1 MERAR
6 RHQRLLSG
14 LAFVLLAL
22 VAELVGRSLTHNLN
36 VGRHVDAP
44 SYAGAGYYPFLLAAV
59 KGGVALLLSRLA
71 WRFVRAHA
79 AARAGRR
86 VLEAVGASSPRSRP
100 RLRITLSPRLWLMA
114 FTVTSTF
121 ALIHFETEQAAAG
134 RWGLLWPWLHTSA
147 LPVFAVLS
155 VLVALAWSAV
165 SRWLNEYERYARDTC
180 ARAERLSAAAA
191 EPRLVQ
197 PQPRLDLPP
206 RKLFGL
212 AFESRPPPLP
222 A

>member
-44 SYAGAGYYPFLLAAV
+44 SYAGADYYPFLLAAV
-59 KGGVALLLSRLA
+59 KGGIALLLSRLA

-86 VLEAVGASSPRSRP
+86 VLEAVGANANHGLRRSSADKRRSVLAM
-100 RLRITLSPRLWLMA
+100 LRDPEWSGWSDREIGKRCAVDHKTVAKVRSEITGDFPGERTFITRHGTVATMTVQQAEAAPTGGSMVERMLSKA
-114 FTVTSTF
+114 TTE
-121 ALIHFETEQAAAG
+121 ALIAEC
-134 RWGLLWPWLHTSA
+134 RRRGLE
-147 LPVFAVLS
+147 
-155 VLVALAWSAV
+155 V
-165 SRWLNEYERYARDTC
+165 SGHAD
-180 ARAERLSAAAA
+180 
-191 EPRLVQ
+191 
-197 PQPRLDLPP
+197 
-206 RKLFGL
+206 
-212 AFESRPPPLP
+212 
-222 A
+222 

>member
-22 VAELVGRSLTHNLN
+22 VAELVGRSLTHTLN
-36 VGRHVDAP
+36 VGRHVAAP
-44 SYAGAGYYPFLLAAV
+44 SYAGADYYPFLLAAV
-59 KGGVALLLSRLA
+59 KGGIALLLSRLA

-86 VLEAVGASSPRSRP
+86 VLEAVGASSRHSRP
-100 RLRITLSPRLWLMA
+100 RLRITLSPRLWLGSFA
-114 FTVTSTF
+114 VT
-121 ALIHFETEQAAAG
+121 ALIYLVQMDAE
-134 RWGLLWPWLHTSA
+134 GLSNGQWPLLSPWLHTSA

-155 VLVALAWSAV
+155 VIVAFLWGVVAGWLA
-165 SRWLNEYERYARDTC
+165 EYERFAEQTIAHAC
-180 ARAERLSAAAA
+180 AASAAQPSFAVRTRSDATAA
-191 EPRLVQ
+191 PR
-197 PQPRLDLPP
+197 R
-206 RKLFGL
+206 LFGL
-212 AFESRPPPLP
+212 AFESRPPPVP

>member
-44 SYAGAGYYPFLLAAV
+44 SYAGADYYPFLLAAV

-79 AARAGRR
+79 TGP
-86 VLEAVGASSPRSRP
+86 S
-100 RLRITLSPRLWLMA
+100 
-114 FTVTSTF
+114 
-121 ALIHFETEQAAAG
+121 
-134 RWGLLWPWLHTSA
+134 
-147 LPVFAVLS
+147 
-155 VLVALAWSAV
+155 
-165 SRWLNEYERYARDTC
+165 
-180 ARAERLSAAAA
+180 
-191 EPRLVQ
+191 
-197 PQPRLDLPP
+197 PP
-206 RKLFGL
+206 RALRFASL
-212 AFESRPPPLP
+212 S
-222 A
+222 

>member
-44 SYAGAGYYPFLLAAV
+44 SYAGADYYPFLLAAV
-59 KGGVALLLSRLA
+59 KGGIALLLSRLA

-86 VLEAVGASSPRSRP
+86 VLEAVGASSRRSPP
-100 RLRITLSPRLWLMA
+100 RLRIRLSPRLWLGSFA
-114 FTVTSTF
+114 VT
-121 ALIHFETEQAAAG
+121 ALIYPA
-134 RWGLLWPWLHTSA
+134 PM
-147 LPVFAVLS
+147 
-155 VLVALAWSAV
+155 
-165 SRWLNEYERYARDTC
+165 
-180 ARAERLSAAAA
+180 
-191 EPRLVQ
+191 
-197 PQPRLDLPP
+197 
-206 RKLFGL
+206 
-212 AFESRPPPLP
+212 RPPPRGGSSASPSRAGRLP
-222 A
+222 YPPSPRRARGLCPTTTTGG